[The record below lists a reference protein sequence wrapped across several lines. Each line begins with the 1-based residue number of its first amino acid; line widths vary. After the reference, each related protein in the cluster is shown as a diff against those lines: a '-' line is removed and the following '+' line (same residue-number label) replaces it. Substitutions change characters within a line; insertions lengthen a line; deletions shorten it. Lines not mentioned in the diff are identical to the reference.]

1 MKYLKRIFESVDKD
15 DLLEFCE
22 SNLIYLID
30 EGFKIEVYRGRATN
44 DEDYSLCIKI
54 TKVDNTSSDAYLF
67 SWNDIKDYFITFIQR
82 LINNYELHKGVYW
95 WNPTSNNYGRP
106 CKPVA
111 GIMFDYVRP
120 SFASPPPSFPEIGR
134 NMFDN
139 QWFKYPFLQANAMI
153 IPTTEQILNDE
164 IYDDPKTKHY
174 GWNCMDFIY
183 EINILVKE

>member
-1 MKYLKRIFESVDKD
+1 MKYLKKIFESVDKD

-54 TKVDNTSSDAYLF
+54 IKVDNTSSDAYLF

-106 CKPVA
+106 CKTVT

-120 SFASPPPSFPEIGR
+120 K

-139 QWFKYPFLQANAMI
+139 QWFKYPAERDLAMI

>member
-54 TKVDNTSSDAYLF
+54 IKVDNTSSDAYLF

-95 WNPTSNNYGRP
+95 WDPASSNYGRP

-111 GIMFDYVRP
+111 GIMFNYVRP
-120 SFASPPPSFPEIGR
+120 R

-139 QWFKYPFLQANAMI
+139 QWFKHPAERDLAMI